1 MFTSLIRETNQIKKI
16 MQYQVNLFGTQAKKA
31 YKYLFSFGGW
41 ILLFFVLWFKGC
53 GGPSNP
59 SVTTITTPAITK
71 TLPTAKAA
79 EIKHI
84 PIEVPKWYRDRKTE
98 NKYLKDLSEAEERII
113 AYQEE
118 IDNMQSEFMWSDSI
132 KQAELYRLATELKN
146 FESNFEDENLKLK
159 INGIIGGNEVKEI
172 TPTYTIKEKQV
183 KTEIKQKEVK
193 FRMLVGGGLGNS
205 LTFDKP
211 LFNAN
216 VGFQNAKGNVL
227 RFSFDTEQRIMIGYD
242 FSLFKIT
249 K

>member
-1 MFTSLIRETNQIKKI
+1 M
-16 MQYQVNLFGTQAKKA
+16 V
-31 YKYLFSFGGW
+31 
-41 ILLFFVLWFKGC
+41 
-53 GGPSNP
+53 
-59 SVTTITTPAITK
+59 
-71 TLPTAKAA
+71 
-79 EIKHI
+79 
-84 PIEVPKWYRDRKTE
+84 RDRNAE
-98 NKYLKDLSEAEERII
+98 NKYLKDLSEAEEKMI

-132 KQAELYRLATELKN
+132 KQAEMFRLATELKK
-146 FESNFEDENLKLK
+146 FESNFEDENLKLT
-159 INGIIGGNEVKEI
+159 INGIIAGNEVKEI

-211 LFNAN
+211 LFNGN

-242 FSLFKIT
+242 FSLFKISR
-249 K
+249 

>member
-16 MQYQVNLFGTQAKKA
+16 MQHQVNLFGTQAKKA

-41 ILLFFVLWFKGC
+41 ILLFLVLWFKGC
-53 GGPSNP
+53 GNSSNNLSSSTKVTIPS
-59 SVTTITTPAITK
+59 ITK
-71 TLPTAKAA
+71 TLPTATSP

-98 NKYLKDLSEAEERII
+98 NKYLKDLSEAEQRII

-132 KQAELYRLATELKN
+132 KRAEMYRLATELKN
-146 FESNFEDENLKLK
+146 FESNFEDENLKLT
-159 INGIIGGNEVKEI
+159 INGIIGGNQVKEI
-172 TPTYTIKEKQV
+172 TPNYTIKSKKVDVPQKQ
-183 KTEIKQKEVK
+183 VK

-216 VGFQNAKGNVL
+216 IGFQNAKGNVL
-227 RFSFDTEQRIMIGYD
+227 RFSFDTEQRLMIGYD

>member
-1 MFTSLIRETNQIKKI
+1 MNQI
-16 MQYQVNLFGTQAKKA
+16 NLHSKSFKNGIL
-31 YKYLFSFGGW
+31 YLGW
-41 ILLFFVLWFKGC
+41 ILLILLLFFRGC
-53 GGPSNP
+53 SASVPGT
-59 SVTTITTPAITK
+59 SVTIPAITK
-71 TLPTAKAA
+71 TLPADTI
-79 EIKHI
+79 IKHQI
-84 PIEVPKWYRDRKTE
+84 VEVNKMVRDKKTE
-98 NKYLKDLSEAEERII
+98 KKYLKDLTEAEQRII

-132 KQAELYRLATELKN
+132 KQAEMFRLATELKK
-146 FESNFEDENLKLK
+146 FESNFEDENLKLT

-183 KTEIKQKEVK
+183 KTEIKQKQVK

-211 LFNAN
+211 LFNGN

-227 RFSFDTEQRIMIGYD
+227 RFSIDTEQRIMIGYD
-242 FSLFKIT
+242 FSLFKIS